1 MVTLL
6 PRQRMQ
12 RCGEVCHSVFALSVF
27 ASRLRGRGCFD
38 QHLILPA
45 RRHPLP
51 PLHTLEPH
59 HIRPTHQI
67 VFLRQGVGA
76 AGRAAQP
83 RVEHAPPVFAV
94 AGVAA
99 QVDAQSQI
107 PPGGQDAGG
116 IAGGI
121 EVHFPQLHRN
131 GGKNP
136 PPCQHGPGRAGKAG
150 DFFPRYGA
158 AGGNVLRYPPLF
170 HRHPA
175 RRAVSGSAH
184 RPGRQ
189 RPPRQKLVVRALPGA
204 VPLCLRHLR
213 PAGGKRSGVWVV
225 CGAVQ
230 VCGVVAAGDGEPGG

>member
-38 QHLILPA
+38 QHFILPA

-51 PLHTLEPH
+51 PLHTFEPH

-99 QVDAQSQI
+99 QVDTQGLI

-121 EVHFPQLHRN
+121 EVHFHQLYRN
-131 GGKNP
+131 GGKDP
-136 PPCQHGPGRAGKAG
+136 PPCQHGPGRQLQRGQ
-150 DFFPRYGA
+150 
-158 AGGNVLRYPPLF
+158 VL
-170 HRHPA
+170 
-175 RRAVSGSAH
+175 
-184 RPGRQ
+184 
-189 RPPRQKLVVRALPGA
+189 
-204 VPLCLRHLR
+204 CR
-213 PAGGKRSGVWVV
+213 PAQGGRLVL
-225 CGAVQ
+225 CGAVDIG
-230 VCGVVAAGDGEPGG
+230 CLLYTS

>member
-51 PLHTLEPH
+51 PLHAFEPH
-59 HIRPTHQI
+59 HVRPTHQI

-99 QVDAQSQI
+99 QVDAQGLI

-121 EVHFPQLHRN
+121 KVHFHQLYRN
-131 GGKNP
+131 GGKDP
-136 PPCQHGPGRAGKAG
+136 PPCQHGPSRQLQCGQ
-150 DFFPRYGA
+150 
-158 AGGNVLRYPPLF
+158 VL
-170 HRHPA
+170 
-175 RRAVSGSAH
+175 
-184 RPGRQ
+184 
-189 RPPRQKLVVRALPGA
+189 
-204 VPLCLRHLR
+204 CR
-213 PAGGKRSGVWVV
+213 PAQGGRLVL
-225 CGAVQ
+225 CAVQ
-230 VCGVVAAGDGEPGG
+230 WTSA